1 MLGEDSYMD
10 TNMMALEPKGIDPEY
25 SYTFINKTGLYK
37 IADTSTIPQI
47 NNKHIEPYLLLI
59 PSLEEQHKIG
69 SFFKHLDETIA
80 LHQAFYKICL
90 FRVHN
95 YIMTPRKDY

>member
-37 IADTSTIPQI
+37 IADT
-47 NNKHIEPYLLLI
+47 
-59 PSLEEQHKIG
+59 
-69 SFFKHLDETIA
+69 
-80 LHQAFYKICL
+80 
-90 FRVHN
+90 
-95 YIMTPRKDY
+95 